1 MGKCFSDTSQYEEAK
16 EIWLQWIGRA
26 LEIGYAASLDDY
38 LAEYSYTLEMEKK
51 EASDKPQKLC
61 ELAMAISEIYGNKR
75 TKTEILEYYRR
86 TYEG

>member
-1 MGKCFSDTSQYEEAK
+1 M
-16 EIWLQWIGRA
+16 
-26 LEIGYAASLDDY
+26 
-38 LAEYSYTLEMEKK
+38 AEYSDTLEMEKK

-61 ELAMAISEIYGNKR
+61 ELAVAISEIYGNKR

>member
-1 MGKCFSDTSQYEEAK
+1 MAVYQILVCYFTAHEH
-16 EIWLQWIGRA
+16 
-26 LEIGYAASLDDY
+26 Y

-61 ELAMAISEIYGNKR
+61 ELAVAISEIYGNKR